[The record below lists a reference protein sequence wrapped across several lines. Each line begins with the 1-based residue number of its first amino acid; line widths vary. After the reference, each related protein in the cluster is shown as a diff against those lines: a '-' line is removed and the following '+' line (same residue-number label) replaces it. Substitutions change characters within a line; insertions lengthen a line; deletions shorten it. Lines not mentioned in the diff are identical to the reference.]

1 MTDCGA
7 ILVMKEEVGAKQVGT
22 NTATAHMEPRE
33 QDTNTSPPLSGHAAT
48 IELSPWQK
56 LDVTN
61 QICAL
66 RRSHLLSWST
76 TMSQHV

>member
-33 QDTNTSPPLSGHAAT
+33 QDTCTNTSPPSVW
-48 IELSPWQK
+48 S
-56 LDVTN
+56 
-61 QICAL
+61 
-66 RRSHLLSWST
+66 RSNHRVVPMAET
-76 TMSQHV
+76 